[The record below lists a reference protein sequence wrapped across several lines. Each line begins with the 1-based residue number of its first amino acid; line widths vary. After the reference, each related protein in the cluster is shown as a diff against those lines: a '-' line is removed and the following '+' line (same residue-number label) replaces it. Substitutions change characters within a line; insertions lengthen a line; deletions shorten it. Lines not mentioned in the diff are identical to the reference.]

1 MDYVACTRP
10 SRSMWCA
17 ERPQEIVDW
26 IRDHNRRNG
35 GSRLTNYV
43 AIDDRVLPNELG
55 GEYMR
60 GHFVQTR
67 MANGLTAERAQEAV
81 RILNGPPA
89 PIRLSFP
96 MRLLC
101 RFLVDGRVRVQVVS
115 SVRWNACNPLN

>member
-1 MDYVACTRP
+1 MRLSMPTTVLTAIP
-10 SRSMWCA
+10 ARSMWCA

-43 AIDDRVLPNELG
+43 AIDDRVLPNEQG

-67 MANGLTAERAQEAV
+67 MATGLSAERAQEAV
-81 RILNGPPA
+81 RSGHLPA
-89 PIRLSFP
+89 LPNPQPIT
-96 MRLLC
+96 
-101 RFLVDGRVRVQVVS
+101 DE
-115 SVRWNACNPLN
+115 SVKQPVG